1 MDGETTLQL
10 QSLLDR
16 MNAGDPTARRELI
29 GRAYD
34 RLRRLAGAIL
44 NRSFPA
50 LRNRHDLDSVLHD
63 SCIRLTQALESA
75 PTPTVADFFRLA
87 AHKVHHVLLDLID
100 RHRRRPMG
108 ALGDTSGP
116 GLDPSDPSHDPA
128 RLALWAD
135 FHAHAARLPDGVREV
150 FEFQYYLDLSQ
161 AEIAALLNLHP
172 RKVSRLWQSAKDHLA
187 AVLPDGGAT

>member
-1 MDGETTLQL
+1 MDGETTLRL

-34 RLRRLAGAIL
+34 RLRLLAGAIL

-63 SCIRLTQALESA
+63 SCIRLVQALESVT
-75 PTPTVADFFRLA
+75 TPTVADFFRLA
-87 AHKVHHVLLDLID
+87 ARKINHVLLDLID
-100 RHRRRPMG
+100 RHRRHPG
-108 ALGDTSGP
+108 GLPEGPSG
-116 GLDPSDPSHDPA
+116 LVAEPSDQSHDPA
-128 RLALWAD
+128 RLALWAE
-135 FHAHAARLPDGVREV
+135 FHAQAARLPDGPREV
-150 FEFQYYLDLSQ
+150 FELQYYLDLSQ
-161 AEIAALLNLHP
+161 AEIATLLQLHP

-187 AVLPDGGAT
+187 AALPDGEAS